1 MRRGRR
7 QRCFQCDD
15 DFWSVFYRVCN
26 SFSRKKRTRRTRMK
40 AATTAFRKLVFVAR
54 ERAEFSSSART
65 FVWNAS
71 MKIQARVIRTC
82 LRYYAHLSSK
92 SLMKYI
98 ISISTYLPPSIL
110 RMTNLA
116 TFSNTR
122 NATPT
127 IIRTPAERIHVAA
140 TVASAAS
147 GLKASGLLC

>member
-1 MRRGRR
+1 MVVVFELRAAAAMFPIDDGFVRRSLLDLL
-7 QRCFQCDD
+7 QKEDEDENKNDCFSQTC
-15 DFWSVFYRVCN
+15 FCRAGE
-26 SFSRKKRTRRTRMK
+26 KR
-40 AATTAFRKLVFVAR
+40 VFVVCAYICV
-54 ERAEFSSSART
+54 ECIDENTSSCHSYLSSRY
-65 FVWNAS
+65 NA
-71 MKIQARVIRTC
+71 Q
-82 LRYYAHLSSK
+82 LSSK